1 MEARA
6 FNILKKDNIHGVIL
20 NFGIAKLKIVFENK
34 TIQQID
40 HDVIKAIP
48 YDDCLKAWE
57 KRTMDEEL
65 KDVPY
70 NGGQFLYLFIN
81 KNFTRTPMKGWFNC
95 VDDFEIIENEEN
107 NTQNDSD
114 EKIESE
120 LITEKS

>member
-1 MEARA
+1 
-6 FNILKKDNIHGVIL
+6 
-20 NFGIAKLKIVFENK
+20 
-34 TIQQID
+34 
-40 HDVIKAIP
+40 
-48 YDDCLKAWE
+48 
-57 KRTMDEEL
+57 MDEEL

-81 KNFTRTPMKGWFNC
+81 KNFTRTSMKGWFNC
-95 VDDFEIIENEEN
+95 IDDFEIKENEEN